1 MTPQFLGLS
10 PASFGAFMDGGAG
23 GNNLLQE
30 ALSAPLSAGRPLTAH
45 RRSPRFDSP
54 LWKDATG
61 FLEGT
66 EVADMLK

>member
-1 MTPQFLGLS
+1 
-10 PASFGAFMDGGAG
+10 MDGGAG